1 MRVVTRIPLVGL
13 ILALVGG
20 CGPGDASEDAE
31 TAEPVVYT
39 TFYPTTFF
47 AERIAGGLVE
57 VVCPIPEDEDPIFW
71 QPSREAIQ
79 RYQEASLVV
88 VNGAEFEKWVESA
101 SLPRSRVVDTA
112 ASFEDRLVTYQA
124 TTTHSHGAK
133 GMHAHTGIDGH
144 TWMDPAL
151 AAIQAEAIRDAL
163 CARFP
168 EHASAFRRNSQ
179 ALAAELG
186 ALDARLQAISLEDI
200 AILCSHPAYNY
211 LSRRCAWEVVN
222 FDLDPDSPLTPEQL
236 EAIRQAVEDTGF
248 VPVMLWE
255 TEPLP
260 ETAQALQGE
269 LGVRSILFSPCELL
283 GETERAAGFDY
294 LKVMNANV
302 DRLVALT
309 QGLAFP
315 FRR

>member
-1 MRVVTRIPLVGL
+1 MKRTMRLPLVGL
-13 ILALVGG
+13 ILTLVGG
-20 CGPGDASEDAE
+20 CGPGDASKDAE

-47 AERIAGGLVE
+47 AERIAGDLVE

-79 RYQEASLVV
+79 RYQEASLIV

-112 ASFEDRLVTYQA
+112 ASFEDRLMTYQA

-163 CARFP
+163 CERFP
-168 EHASAFRRNSQ
+168 EHAPAFRRNAQ
-179 ALAAELG
+179 ALAAELE
-186 ALDARLQAISLEDI
+186 ALDARLQAISLEHI

-211 LSRRCAWEVVN
+211 LARHCGWSVGN
-222 FDLDPDSPLTPEQL
+222 FDLDPGSPLSPEQL
-236 EAIRQAVEDTGF
+236 EALRRAVDVATA

-255 TEPLP
+255 SEPLA
-260 ETAQALQGE
+260 ETVRALREE
-269 LGVRSILFSPCELL
+269 LGLHSLLFSPCELL
-283 GETERAAGFDY
+283 GEAERAAGMDY
-294 LKVMNANV
+294 LRVMHANV
-302 DRLVALT
+302 ERLEALVDA
-309 QGLAFP
+309 LDS
-315 FRR
+315 R